1 MIPQP
6 PRRMKLGQNYLAY
19 LHLCT
24 TLAQARPAQ
33 IVPIGLMQPGW
44 HPAWAPCVRR
54 PGATRHGRR
63 RALDSGLDA
72 FVSTQRK
79 VTPSASLTTCF
90 KCEHEPDARD
100 EEDQMCPS
108 RSPKFPI
115 LGSPQFPR
123 NKSPGDLFARVNCGR
138 PTPGSFAAS
147 PVGSGQPASS
157 VSVIAGRR
165 TIQSTKP
172 ASVCSQATNS
182 RTRLRASSRH

>member
-1 MIPQP
+1 
-6 PRRMKLGQNYLAY
+6 
-19 LHLCT
+19 
-24 TLAQARPAQ
+24 
-33 IVPIGLMQPGW
+33 
-44 HPAWAPCVRR
+44 
-54 PGATRHGRR
+54 
-63 RALDSGLDA
+63 
-72 FVSTQRK
+72 
-79 VTPSASLTTCF
+79 
-90 KCEHEPDARD
+90 
-100 EEDQMCPS
+100 MCPS

-138 PTPGSFAAS
+138 LTPGSFAAP